1 MFRHALL
8 KLMIPAAVFWE
19 HIRRL
24 PKAASR
30 W

>member
-8 KLMIPAAVFWE
+8 KLMIPAAVLLE